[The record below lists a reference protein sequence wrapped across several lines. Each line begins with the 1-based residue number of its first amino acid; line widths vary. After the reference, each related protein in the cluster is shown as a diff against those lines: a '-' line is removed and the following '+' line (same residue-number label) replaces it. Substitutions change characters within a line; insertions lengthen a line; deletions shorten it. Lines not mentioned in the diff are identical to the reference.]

1 MAVTEFTRSCSVQ
14 APRTQVSAGQ
24 VALLGLKNY
33 VLGPLLAVVRLLL
46 IAIVS
51 LWLTLFGTLGSL
63 V

>member
-1 MAVTEFTRSCSVQ
+1 
-14 APRTQVSAGQ
+14 VSAGQ